1 MKSKLITVIT
11 NVFLVAVVAAVSLVG
26 YFGGNAVAVSN
37 ENSNLFY
44 KAEDGSGVSLMFNVY
59 EHTENVYKIQIG
71 RAHV

>member
-26 YFGGNAVAVSN
+26 YFGGNAVAVSK

-44 KAEDGSGVSLMFNVY
+44 KAEDGRGVSLMFNVY
-59 EHTENVYKIQIG
+59 
-71 RAHV
+71 